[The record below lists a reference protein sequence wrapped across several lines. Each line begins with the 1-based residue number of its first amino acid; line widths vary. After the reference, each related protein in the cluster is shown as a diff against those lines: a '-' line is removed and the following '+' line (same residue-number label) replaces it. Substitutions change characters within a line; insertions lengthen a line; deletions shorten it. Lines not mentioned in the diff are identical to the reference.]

1 MEQSGVGTVIR
12 NVAYGEVVC
21 VGKSKKIVVVKV
33 MVLAMCRCYVAVCR
47 NMLCLVVL
55 LCAERLHSR

>member
-33 MVLAMCRCYVAVCR
+33 MVLAVCR

-55 LCAERLHSR
+55 LCAERLYSR